1 MNDARRLKQQGLLL
15 GLRKQRD
22 DLEVSARIHL
32 GSIEDST
39 FVVDSPL
46 ALNGQAVFSAASQL
60 RDTLAEAAK
69 VQGRIDEL
77 EDALGL

>member
-1 MNDARRLKQQGLLL
+1 MSDARRLKQQGLLL

-22 DLEVSARIHL
+22 DLESRARFHLDAIESA
-32 GSIEDST
+32 T

-46 ALNGQAVFSAASQL
+46 ALNGQSVYSAAYGL
-60 RDTLAEAAK
+60 KETLAEAAK

-77 EDALGL
+77 EEALGL